1 MAEKVTLVYNGRPVE
16 TEAGK
21 PLIALSRELGDEIPH
36 FCYHPGLGVDGNC
49 RMCLIELTGSPNLVP
64 GCTLSAA
71 AGMEVTTNSE
81 SVRKARQGV
90 LEFILIN
97 HPLDCPICD
106 KGGECPLQETTRRH
120 GPAHSRLAD
129 PKNTAVKHRV
139 IGEHII
145 FDAERCILCSRC
157 VRYQRDVAGREEL
170 MLRMRGDRVVVDI
183 FEERPLTSG
192 FTGNLAD
199 ICPVGAL
206 TTREFR
212 FQARPWE
219 MRAVATACGGCSLH
233 CAATSWW
240 KGAVLQRLTADVDHA
255 VNDWWLCDKGRFGY
269 AAERGVAECL
279 VRRQGVQVPVSPA
292 EAAAQARAL
301 LAAAQQPLVLAG
313 SLATDEELAACAALA
328 RQLRIAVRPFPAAP
342 AELDFLPALGRSG
355 LELDSLAGLGRLRR
369 VLVLGED
376 PELAHPILAL
386 RLLGGVGGQ
395 APGEVVLVQAPG
407 APWAPP
413 GDGSRHWSRVE
424 ADPAAWLDGEGAAL
438 LAGEESLLVAV
449 SASLVRRGA
458 LDARWFAAL
467 GARRAETRLLWLLP
481 GLNRRRLLAAAA
493 AWPGPDPL
501 ASLQGGEADVVF
513 AFGLD
518 PAADFPEP
526 ARGEQALDL
535 ASGALI
541 LQCDGLEAARAAAAV
556 VLARRAPVDLVGTVT
571 NTWGRSRSLRSW
583 HPVAGRRPLDSDWFA
598 PLLAQT
604 ATDKLEVAG
613 RHEG

>member
-21 PLIALSRELGDEIPH
+21 PLIELSRELGDEIPH

-49 RMCLIELTGSPNLVP
+49 RMCLVELKGAPKLVP
-64 GCTLSAA
+64 GCTLKTA
-71 AGMEVTTNSE
+71 AGMEVTTDSE
-81 SVRKARQGV
+81 KVHKARQGV

-106 KGGECPLQETTRRH
+106 KGGECPLQETTRLH
-120 GPAHSRLAD
+120 GPGHSRMAD
-129 PKNTAVKHRV
+129 PKNKAVKHRV

-157 VRYQRDVAGREEL
+157 VRYQRDVVGREEL
-170 MLRMRGDRVVVDI
+170 FLRMRGDHVVVDI
-183 FEERPLTSG
+183 FEDQPLTSG

-219 MRAVATACGGCSLH
+219 MRAAASACGGCSLH
-233 CAATSWW
+233 CAMQSWW
-240 KGAVLQRLTADVDHA
+240 KGSTLQRLTADIDHA

-269 AAERGVAECL
+269 AAERGVAECV
-279 VRRQGVQVPVSPA
+279 VRRQGVQVPVSA
-292 EAAAQARAL
+292 GEAGAKAREL
-301 LAAAQQPLVLAG
+301 LAAAEQPLILAG
-313 SLATDEELAACAALA
+313 SCATDEELAACAALA
-328 RQLRIAVRPFPAAP
+328 RRLRVPVRPFPAA
-342 AELDFLPALGRSG
+342 ASELDFLAALGRSG
-355 LELDSLAGLGRLRR
+355 LELDTLEGLGRFRR

-376 PELAHPILAL
+376 PELAHPIFAL
-386 RLLGGVGGQ
+386 RLLGGVGGA
-395 APGEVVLVQAPG
+395 APGEVVLVQKPG
-407 APWAPP
+407 AAWAPR
-413 GDGSRHWSRVE
+413 GDATRRWSRIE
-424 ADPAAWLDGEGAAL
+424 ADPVAWLAGEGAGL
-438 LAGEESLLVAV
+438 LAGEESLLLVLADG
-449 SASLVRRGA
+449 LVRQGGFGA
-458 LDARWFAAL
+458 QRLAAL
-467 GARRAETRLLWLLP
+467 GARGAETRVLWLLA
-481 GLNRRRLLAAAA
+481 GMNRRGLLEAAA
-493 AWPGPDPL
+493 AWPGADPF

-526 ARGEQALDL
+526 GRGEQALDL

-541 LQCDGLEAARAAAAV
+541 LQSGGLEAARSAAAV

-571 NTWGRSRSLRSW
+571 NTWGRRRSLESW
-583 HPVAGRRPLDSDWFA
+583 RPVAGRRPLDTDWFA
-598 PLLAQT
+598 PLLAET
-604 ATDKLEVAG
+604 AADNLEVAG